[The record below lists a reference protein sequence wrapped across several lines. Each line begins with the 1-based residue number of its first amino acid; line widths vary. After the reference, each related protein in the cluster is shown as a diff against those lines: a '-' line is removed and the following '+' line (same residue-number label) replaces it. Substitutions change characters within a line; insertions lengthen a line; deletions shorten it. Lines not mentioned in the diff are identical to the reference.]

1 VSSTTLSVSLSDW
14 SELSCD
20 SDNPFSQLPKK
31 IAMDKIN
38 PTAIMKNLFVLSCF
52 IVYFFK
58 KVYITKKAPTKV
70 SAIFVK

>member
-1 VSSTTLSVSLSDW
+1 
-14 SELSCD
+14 
-20 SDNPFSQLPKK
+20 
-31 IAMDKIN
+31 MDKIN

-58 KVYITKKAPTKV
+58 KVYTTKKAPTEV

>member
-1 VSSTTLSVSLSDW
+1 VQSTALFSSLSD
-14 SELSCD
+14 STELFCD
-20 SDNPFSQLPKK
+20 SDKLSEQLPKK

-38 PTAIMKNLFVLSCF
+38 PTAIMKNLFVFSCF

-58 KVYITKKAPTKV
+58 KVYTTKKAPTEV